1 MKWWEQHS
9 KLVEISRTMQ
19 EKRGFLQNFTL
30 DKMSTTFVHYI
41 VVKKKKKKERIVKHT
56 RSQSEHL
63 TILLP
68 KLITDLSYQKTIT
81 P

>member
-1 MKWWEQHS
+1 
-9 KLVEISRTMQ
+9 
-19 EKRGFLQNFTL
+19 
-30 DKMSTTFVHYI
+30 MSTTFVHYI

-68 KLITDLSYQKTIT
+68 KLITDLSYQKTIKT
-81 P
+81 TFKNLF